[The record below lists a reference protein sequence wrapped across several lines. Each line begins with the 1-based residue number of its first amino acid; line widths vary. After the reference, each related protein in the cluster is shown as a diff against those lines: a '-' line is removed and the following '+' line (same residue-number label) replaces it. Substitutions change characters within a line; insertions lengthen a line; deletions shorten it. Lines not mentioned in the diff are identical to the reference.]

1 MIRDPVESWITGQ
14 LALTLLAVDPA
25 GLKGLHL
32 RARAGPVREA
42 FLRDTPDALR
52 PVRKI
57 APTIADTQLFGGID
71 IPGTLAEG
79 RVVRARGLLADPRRL
94 MLTMAERCPAGLAAR
109 LSQALDS
116 EDGHCL
122 ILLDEGADDDERAP
136 HSLTERLAFSLE
148 MDGLRAIDLAE
159 IALDSGDILA
169 AQARL
174 PRVKAGEEALAML
187 TVTAARFGIDSLR
200 APLLAL
206 RCARAHAA
214 LSDREAVAEDDLSV
228 AAQLV
233 YTHRAT
239 IVPEEPDRQ
248 SDPPEEEDAPPEPAE
263 EPDAQSPEQDE
274 ALVPEEMMIEAV
286 KSMLPPEILQ
296 ALQTPG
302 AARGARGAG
311 GAGQKKK
318 GNRRGRPLP
327 SRPGH
332 PSGDARI
339 DIVATLRAAAP
350 WQPLRRR
357 QQPDATGVLIR
368 PSDIHIRQFQE
379 MSDRLVIFAVDASG
393 SSAVARLSEAKGAI
407 ELMLGEAYS
416 RRDHVALVAFRGDG
430 AEVLLPP
437 TRSLVQTKR
446 RLAGLPGGGGT
457 PLAAGLKATSELAR
471 QALGHGLSPS
481 VALLTDGRANVPLP
495 GRAGRTA
502 AREDAEAMA
511 RVLRAMALPTVVVDT
526 ANRPQR
532 DLATLAAALDGAY
545 VPLPRADA
553 AGLSRAIGQSLEG

>member
-1 MIRDPVESWITGQ
+1 
-14 LALTLLAVDPA
+14 
-25 GLKGLHL
+25 
-32 RARAGPVREA
+32 
-42 FLRDTPDALR
+42 
-52 PVRKI
+52 
-57 APTIADTQLFGGID
+57 
-71 IPGTLAEG
+71 
-79 RVVRARGLLADPRRL
+79 
-94 MLTMAERCPAGLAAR
+94 
-109 LSQALDS
+109 
-116 EDGHCL
+116 
-122 ILLDEGADDDERAP
+122 
-136 HSLTERLAFSLE
+136 
-148 MDGLRAIDLAE
+148 
-159 IALDSGDILA
+159 
-169 AQARL
+169 
-174 PRVKAGEEALAML
+174 ML

-206 RCARAHAA
+206 SCARAHAA
-214 LSDREAVAEDDLSV
+214 LSDREAVAEDDLTV

-239 IVPEEPDRQ
+239 MLPEEPEQ
-248 SDPPEEEDAPPEPAE
+248 QPQPPEEQAEPEPPEE
-263 EPDAQSPEQDE
+263 SDAQSPDPEE

-286 KSMLPPEILQ
+286 KTMLPPEILQ

-302 AARGARGAG
+302 GARGARGAG
-311 GAGQKKK
+311 GAGRKKK

-332 PSGDARI
+332 PSGEARI

-357 QQPDATGVLIR
+357 QQPNATGVLIR
-368 PSDIHIRQFQE
+368 PSDIHVRQFQE

-393 SSAVARLSEAKGAI
+393 IAAVARLSEAKGAI

-416 RRDHVALVAFRGDG
+416 QRDHVALVAFRGDG

-511 RVLRAMALPTVVVDT
+511 RVLRGMALPTVVVDT

-532 DLATLAAALDGAY
+532 DLATLAAALDAAY
-545 VPLPRADA
+545 IPLPRADA